1 MPLQSWQLQQEVAN
15 LRQAQEKRIALLTST
30 RADAQN
36 YLALEEKLKQT
47 KANLKATE
55 QNLTKLEKDAKSQ
68 AKVLQNKQTELA
80 QLKSNLARIQQ
91 TKKENTFTLQKEL
104 RNYKLYH
111 AREICRLAPDLKEK
125 VTNLK
130 SQKAQLLTTIT
141 NLESELTQKE
151 SERLALELAKQAE
164 QAKIKALA
172 EQFNEQLRCIN
183 LLFDPDSQWYQ
194 DPIDFSGL
202 YQGLTNE
209 LQNQVLALQEKDAE
223 LVQKDQQITDHQKLN
238 KSLTILANHR
248 LELLEQEKSALV
260 ALAKQKI
267 ANKKEASELLS
278 QLQTKWAEEKEN
290 LISDHHQKVAELEAE
305 STEQEQLAAQE
316 IRKLRAKAKEEKTK
330 SLREKTQL
338 KAVLRRLLTEQESQ
352 LETLS

>member
-1 MPLQSWQLQQEVAN
+1 VAN

-141 NLESELTQKE
+141 NLESELTQK
-151 SERLALELAKQAE
+151 
-164 QAKIKALA
+164 
-172 EQFNEQLRCIN
+172 
-183 LLFDPDSQWYQ
+183 
-194 DPIDFSGL
+194 
-202 YQGLTNE
+202 
-209 LQNQVLALQEKDAE
+209 
-223 LVQKDQQITDHQKLN
+223 
-238 KSLTILANHR
+238 
-248 LELLEQEKSALV
+248 
-260 ALAKQKI
+260 
-267 ANKKEASELLS
+267 
-278 QLQTKWAEEKEN
+278 
-290 LISDHHQKVAELEAE
+290 
-305 STEQEQLAAQE
+305 
-316 IRKLRAKAKEEKTK
+316 RK
-330 SLREKTQL
+330 
-338 KAVLRRLLTEQESQ
+338 
-352 LETLS
+352 